1 MSRERAAK
9 AMLRGTCW
17 LQRCVSALNTCETMW
32 RDQNTVVLYSGAL
45 CALSEVEHLLED
57 QGARAR
63 CWCLEYGCSVY
74 CEDYFHHIVELRTAT
89 VGRHALAALKPSVRR
104 FRQTREEIG

>member
-45 CALSEVEHLLED
+45 CALSEGLSTSWRIR
-57 QGARAR
+57 ARAH
-63 CWCLEYGCSVY
+63 
-74 CEDYFHHIVELRTAT
+74 D
-89 VGRHALAALKPSVRR
+89 VGVSSTDVVCIERIIFIILLSSALLLSGD
-104 FRQTREEIG
+104 TRSPR